1 MTFIWPTLLGAL
13 VLVPVLIGAY
23 VWAQGAR
30 DRRATAIGASGLVL
44 TAGGRRHTG
53 WRRDVPFAVLIAAL
67 AVMIFA
73 LARPQATLATSK
85 PTGTV
90 LLLVDV
96 SNSMGADDVAPT
108 RLAVAQQ
115 AARDFVHGQPE
126 TIEIGLVA
134 FGNGALVV
142 QQATD
147 DRDDVLAAID
157 RLKVGGATSL
167 GQGMLAGLAAIVGAP
182 VDVPAEESGEP
193 APSLGYVPSATM
205 VVLSDGEDTGGPD
218 PLAVAQLAAGAGI
231 HISTIGFGTTDG
243 AVIESEGYQVSTAL
257 DEQALTDIADLT
269 GGAYT
274 PAATTSG
281 SDLDDISRSV
291 DLRIAT
297 TYERTEIT
305 AAFALAAMALLLA
318 GGLLML
324 RTYGRPV

>member
-1 MTFIWPTLLGAL
+1 MTFIWPMLLGAL

-23 VWAQGAR
+23 VWTQRAR
-30 DRRATAIGASGLVL
+30 DRRAAASGTSGLVL
-44 TAGGRRHTG
+44 TSGWRRAG
-53 WRRDVPFAVLIAAL
+53 WRRDVPFALLVAAL

-73 LARPQATLATSK
+73 LARPQATLATSR

-96 SNSMGADDVAPT
+96 SNSMGADDAAPD

-115 AARDFVHGQPE
+115 AARDLVGSQPG
-126 TIEIGLVA
+126 TIEIGLIA

-147 DRDDVLAAID
+147 SRADVLAAID
-157 RLKVGGATSL
+157 RLKVGGATSI
-167 GQGMLAGLAAIVGAP
+167 GQGMLAGLTAIVGAP
-182 VDVPAEESGEP
+182 VDVPDEQAGEP
-193 APSLGYVPSATM
+193 APSLGYFPSATM

-218 PLAVAQLAAGAGI
+218 PIAVARLAAGAGI
-231 HISTIGFGTTDG
+231 HISTIGVGTADG
-243 AVIESEGYQVSTAL
+243 AVIDSEGYQVATAL

-274 PAATTSG
+274 PVATASAD
-281 SDLDDISRSV
+281 DLDQIARSV

-305 AAFALAAMALLLA
+305 AAFALAAMVLLLC

-324 RTYGRPV
+324 RMYGRAV